1 MSAAAWIYGVCS
13 AIFATPREAAVF
25 RNPGLT
31 ITHPSTGKYLRRG
44 YEFWCHYQPNGNPIR
59 GSHEKIKMT
68 TFSDTIRTT
77 LTSCHPLNVKG
88 PNYSA
93 NANETRYNEVT
104 VQNRQLYAA
113 PRPPKPV
120 AQHCKP
126 FASISKPFSG
136 RAQST
141 KLVG

>member
-1 MSAAAWIYGVCS
+1 VLSD
-13 AIFATPREAAVF
+13 F
-25 RNPGLT
+25 RYPEGSSRLPEVR
-31 ITHPSTGKYLRRG
+31 THDNSPEHSRKDLRRG
-44 YEFWCHYQPNGNPIR
+44 HEFWCHSQPNGNPIR

-68 TFSDTIRTT
+68 IFSDTIRIT

-93 NANETRYNEVT
+93 NANEARYNEVT
-104 VQNRQLYAA
+104 VQNWQLYAA
-113 PRPPKPV
+113 LRPPKPV

-126 FASISKPFSG
+126 FASISKPFSDK
-136 RAQST
+136 AQST